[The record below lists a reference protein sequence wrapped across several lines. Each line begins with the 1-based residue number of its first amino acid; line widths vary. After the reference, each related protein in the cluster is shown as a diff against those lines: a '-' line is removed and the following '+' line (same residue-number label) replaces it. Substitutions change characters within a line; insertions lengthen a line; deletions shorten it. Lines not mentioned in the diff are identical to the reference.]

1 MSRYLRI
8 SSIKLKLA
16 QNVGLEM
23 ILYTPI
29 SVETIWNAATKSKF
43 FNGSDMIETYVS
55 FISGHSSSADSSP
68 SSTSSDT

>member
-16 QNVGLEM
+16 KNVGLDM

-29 SVETIWNAATKSKF
+29 SVEMIWNAATKSNF
-43 FNGSDMIETYVS
+43 FNGSDMVETYVS
-55 FISGHSSSADSSP
+55 FINGHSSSADSSP